1 MDSKK
6 PDPEMLKEIE
16 FLLNME
22 ALDEESDWEALAQM
36 DALENNKFE
45 ADKSEDE
52 EGDK

>member
-16 FLLNME
+16 FLMNMD
-22 ALDEESDWEALAQM
+22 ALDEESDWEALTQL
-36 DALENNKFE
+36 DSLEN
-45 ADKSEDE
+45 DKTEDTQE

>member
-36 DALENNKFE
+36 DTLE

>member
-36 DALENNKFE
+36 DALEE
-45 ADKSEDE
+45 DKAEDE